1 MKPATEAVEG
11 TKMMMIEIPEMRLK
25 RVLLR

>member
-11 TKMMMIEIPEMRLK
+11 KKMMMIEIPEMRLK